1 MRNAIIFKVD
11 LDGGDKP
18 LSATKLVA
26 TFTLTASHKN
36 TQDLLLSDGKTDPIE
51 VAPGTQYYFERVN
64 LADLLVKSKGGETVF
79 VESVMAIKLGM
90 EAALKYKTGGQAGA
104 GAWTALGNTR
114 DVTLNLEA
122 GEADVTTRANSG
134 WRATVATLKEASVE
148 FEMVW
153 DTGDAGFTA
162 IKNAF
167 FNNDPIGLQILD
179 ASAGQGLQ
187 ADFSI
192 TNFSRSEAL
201 EEAITVSVTA
211 KVTYSATAP
220 SWIGS

>member
-1 MRNAIIFKVD
+1 
-11 LDGGDKP
+11 
-18 LSATKLVA
+18 
-26 TFTLTASHKN
+26 
-36 TQDLLLSDGKTDPIE
+36 
-51 VAPGTQYYFERVN
+51 
-64 LADLLVKSKGGETVF
+64 
-79 VESVMAIKLGM
+79 MAIRLGM
-90 EAALKYKTGGQAGA
+90 EAKLLYKVGGQAGA
-104 GAWTALGNTR
+104 GSWVVMGNTK

-148 FEMVW
+148 WEMVW
-153 DTGDAGFTA
+153 DTADAGFTA
-162 IKNAF
+162 VKNAF
-167 FNNDPIGLQILD
+167 FDNEPIGLQILD
-179 ASAGQGLQ
+179 ETDGQGLQ

-220 SWIGS
+220 TWIGS